1 MNVHTIAKKMILWVV
16 VVTFICVLASLVYY
30 RSLAFLPFLFGAI
43 LGAGVS
49 ILKIFMLE
57 RAVTKSLTP
66 EVSNPNAYIT
76 GQNLL
81 RFALT
86 AAALLAGALI
96 DQISLWGVVAGVFSF
111 QIAVYAANMMT
122 KKDRAASPAS
132 PTSPASPA
140 PNTDENSE
148 PNAEP
153 DINMNAEPDINMN
166 VEPTIERNKESRTIR
181 EASGDTIR
189 DEDDYVI

>member
-16 VVTFICVLASLVYY
+16 VVTFICVLASLIYY

-122 KKDRAASPAS
+122 KKDRAASPS
-132 PTSPASPA
+132 NPSSPA

-148 PNAEP
+148 P
-153 DINMNAEPDINMN
+153 IAEPDINMN
-166 VEPTIERNKESRTIR
+166 VEPTIEPNKESRTIR